1 MEVFEIISVTPRKPV
16 EPVVVLEVKKTAFEL
31 LNPPREDG
39 YPIVKELNSRT
50 RVIPDAKDPNYFL
63 PLSNLYKDYSV

>member
-1 MEVFEIISVTPRKPV
+1 MEVFEIILVTPRKPV
-16 EPVVVLEVKKTAFEL
+16 EPFEVLEVKKTAFEL

-39 YPIVKELNSRT
+39 YPIVKELKAQKRFVS
-50 RVIPDAKDPNYFL
+50 DAKDPNYSL